1 MATRRPCGVCGNT
14 YAENKDGALRKH
26 KCVDALID
34 VPAVP
39 AAAPDAAAEDAPRW
53 AALLRALPERRSQ
66 MAEAA
71 LAEAEGQGAPQT
83 PDTPGSV
90 GNPSRMRSRRF
101 LLSLLMSFL
110 SALLRSSQ

>member
-39 AAAPDAAAEDAPRW
+39 AAAPDAAACAIGRQRRRYTHKHKCVRLGL
-53 AALLRALPERRSQ
+53 AALRPTS
-66 MAEAA
+66 A
-71 LAEAEGQGAPQT
+71 LAGRGGVRGTFAQT
-83 PDTPGSV
+83 VARVSDT
-90 GNPSRMRSRRF
+90 NTKHEIRNTKYETRTR
-101 LLSLLMSFL
+101 
-110 SALLRSSQ
+110 